1 MECKMATQ
9 GESACIEQCDDCKS
23 FYQRMSDKNHA
34 INDED
39 DIYDIS
45 SFEWTEYM
53 VDWANRPMEEE

>member
-1 MECKMATQ
+1 MECKLDPKC
-9 GESACIEQCDDCKS
+9 EIQCDDCKS
-23 FYQRMSDKNHA
+23 FYQRMYDKNHA

-53 VDWANRPMEEE
+53 VDWANKNREEDE